1 MLVWDQNNNTW
12 KNIQIGN
19 NLIVKNNIISSTDT
33 KTINTF
39 DGNFLSLT
47 NPPTLTALDYVAPT
61 SATLGYVAPILA
73 TLYYVAPTLAT
84 LGYVAPILATLG
96 HVALTP
102 YNLPPVSGTIR
113 GGFRVGN
120 NLSISGDILSAAT
133 FLLPINT
140 RPHVQ
145 AWLSWSERGTVN
157 P

>member
-1 MLVWDQNNNTW
+1 M
-12 KNIQIGN
+12 
-19 NLIVKNNIISSTDT
+19 SSTDT

-47 NPPTLTALDYVAPT
+47 NPPTLTALNYVAPT
-61 SATLGYVAPILA
+61 PATLGYVAA
-73 TLYYVAPTLAT
+73 TLAS
-84 LGYVAPILATLG
+84 LG
-96 HVALTP
+96 HVAPTP

-120 NLSISGDILSAAT
+120 VLSIGGDILSAAT
-133 FLLPINT
+133 FLLPIHT